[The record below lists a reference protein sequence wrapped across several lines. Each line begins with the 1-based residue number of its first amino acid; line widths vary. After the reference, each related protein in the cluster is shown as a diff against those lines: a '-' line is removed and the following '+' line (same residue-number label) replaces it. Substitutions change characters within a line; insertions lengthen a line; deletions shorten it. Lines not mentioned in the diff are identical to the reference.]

1 MIVGWVGITPDKI
14 MVNGRSE
21 CHTNRSAALLTEIY
35 RAKINDYAK
44 FFKMDTLCK
53 LGFVATELLLAE
65 EKDKIRFISCEDRA
79 IVFFNRSGSL
89 HADENFQQTIQD
101 KDNYYPSP
109 SVFVYTL
116 SNIVTGEVAI
126 RNHYYG
132 ETSFYVLPEMNVKVM
147 AEHIMNAFQDISV
160 VSVLGG
166 WIDCVSEGDF
176 FAFVFIVQQQSDM
189 QNQVEVLTDE
199 INEYINLLNS

>member
-1 MIVGWVGITPDKI
+1 MIVGWVGVTPDKI
-14 MVNGRSE
+14 MVNGQTE
-21 CHTNRSAALLTEIY
+21 YYTNRGAALLTEVY

-53 LGFVATELLLAE
+53 LGFVASELLLAE
-65 EKDKIRFISCEDRA
+65 EKDKIRFIPCEDRA

-89 HADENFQQTIQD
+89 HADKNFQQTIQD
-101 KDNYYPSP
+101 GDNYYPSP

-116 SNIVTGEVAI
+116 PNIVTGEVAI

-132 ETSFYVLPEMNVKVM
+132 ETSFYVLSEMD
-147 AEHIMNAFQDISV
+147 AEVIAQHITNAFQDTSV
-160 VSVLGG
+160 ASVLGG
-166 WIDCVSEGDF
+166 WIDCISEDDF
-176 FAFVFIVQQQSDM
+176 FALVFIVSQQSDIH
-189 QNQVEVLTDE
+189 NLAEVLADE